1 MNDIELMEGEELRP
15 IEGTRNYL
23 VSNMGRVYS
32 THSKRFLKQS
42 KNKFGYWVITLCVEG
57 KTHRTMVSRLV
68 AKAFCEVSERHRGKS
83 YNELEVNHID
93 ENKDNNS
100 HLNLEWITR
109 IENVRHGT
117 GIERRKENR
126 IAKGGTCPVAQYSL
140 EGDYIAS
147 YPSANQANITVS
159 GKTGASVYLCARG
172 SAPTAYGYR
181 WIALP
186 LEDYQKGTAPVK
198 LGPIVPYSKQ
208 AEFEKYNGKVMQG
221 PMMDPKGVTRTNKK
235 KKARK
240 KIKNFHGK
248 KWKRNRKTQ
257 EELALEGE
265 TFVPLPVK
273 GLRKLYT
280 ISDLGRIYDV
290 RYGKIVPVH
299 DNIVYL
305 YGGFYRL
312 PLLVYVAFKSRIP
325 RYGVSH
331 KNGDKTD
338 NRLENLKKYVP
349 KFPPYSGPYEE
360 YYGETS
366 KKGININDLLQC
378 KGKRR
383 GKK

>member
-1 MNDIELMEGEELRP
+1 M
-15 IEGTRNYL
+15 
-23 VSNMGRVYS
+23 SN
-32 THSKRFLKQS
+32 K
-42 KNKFGYWVITLCVEG
+42 
-57 KTHRTMVSRLV
+57 
-68 AKAFCEVSERHRGKS
+68 
-83 YNELEVNHID
+83 
-93 ENKDNNS
+93 
-100 HLNLEWITR
+100 
-109 IENVRHGT
+109 VR
-117 GIERRKENR
+117 
-126 IAKGGTCPVAQYSL
+126 PVAQYSL
-140 EGDYIAS
+140 DGDYIAS
-147 YPSANQANITVS
+147 YPSANSANIAMS
-159 GKTGASVYLCARG
+159 GKTGANVYMCARG
-172 SAPTAYGYR
+172 YNPTAYGYR
-181 WIALP
+181 WIFVEQGEL
-186 LEDYQKGTAPVK
+186 PVK

-221 PMMDPKGVTRTNKK
+221 PMINPKGTAGTNKK

-248 KWKRNRKTQ
+248 KWKRKRKTQ

-265 TFVPLPVK
+265 TFVPVPVK

-299 DNIVYL
+299 DNAVYL
-305 YGGFYRL
+305 CGGFYRL
-312 PLLVYVAFKSRIP
+312 PLLVYVAFRCRIP

-338 NRLENLKKYVP
+338 NRLANLKKYVP

-383 GKK
+383 KKKT

>member
-1 MNDIELMEGEELRP
+1 M
-15 IEGTRNYL
+15 
-23 VSNMGRVYS
+23 SN
-32 THSKRFLKQS
+32 K
-42 KNKFGYWVITLCVEG
+42 
-57 KTHRTMVSRLV
+57 
-68 AKAFCEVSERHRGKS
+68 
-83 YNELEVNHID
+83 
-93 ENKDNNS
+93 
-100 HLNLEWITR
+100 
-109 IENVRHGT
+109 VR
-117 GIERRKENR
+117 
-126 IAKGGTCPVAQYSL
+126 PVAQYSL
-140 EGDYIAS
+140 DGDYIAS
-147 YPSANQANITVS
+147 YPSANSANIAMS
-159 GKTGASVYLCARG
+159 GKTGANVYMCARG
-172 SAPTAYGYR
+172 YNPTAYGYR
-181 WIALP
+181 WTFVEEGEP
-186 LEDYQKGTAPVK
+186 P
-198 LGPIVPYSKQ
+198 
-208 AEFEKYNGKVMQG
+208 VMQG
-221 PMMDPKGVTRTNKK
+221 PMMNPRGTNRK

-299 DNIVYL
+299 DNAVYL
-305 YGGFYRL
+305 CGGFYSL
-312 PLLVYVAFKSRIP
+312 PLLAYVAFKSCIP

-338 NRLENLKKYVP
+338 NRLANLKRHVP
-349 KFPPYSGPYEE
+349 AFPPYSGPYED

-383 GKK
+383 RKK